1 VQVGCHELLGHGSGK
16 LFHRARDGTFDF
28 PHASLLNPV
37 TGEPVS
43 SWYEP
48 GQSWDSV
55 FGSISST
62 YEECRAECVGIYL
75 AANEKVRDLRVSSVA
90 GSRSTATQSKSIESF
105 DGTFKSD
112 RLLGEWGCGQCE
124 PTFLQFLHIQMW

>member
-1 VQVGCHELLGHGSGK
+1 MSGVSALTPCLLETHPSKLASLLQVQVGCHELLGHGSNK
-16 LFHRARDGTFDF
+16 LFHRAKDGTLDF
-28 PHASLLNPV
+28 PHGSLLNPV

-55 FGSISST
+55 FGALSST

-75 AANEKVRDLRVSSVA
+75 AANEKVR
-90 GSRSTATQSKSIESF
+90 
-105 DGTFKSD
+105 
-112 RLLGEWGCGQCE
+112 
-124 PTFLQFLHIQMW
+124 